1 MFSNLSSS
9 KSGEGPYLV
18 AYGIKSLKCIP
29 VWWLCYCM
37 TSSYCGRSL
46 FAEYYITRKEKGL
59 LRGCAYLSIVSLFSG
74 RSRSY
79 EPSEAS

>member
-1 MFSNLSSS
+1 MAQWF
-9 KSGEGPYLV
+9 
-18 AYGIKSLKCIP
+18 C
-29 VWWLCYCM
+29 LCRM
-37 TSSYCGRSL
+37 TCNSYCGRSL

-59 LRGCAYLSIVSLFSG
+59 LRGCAHLSIVSLFSG